1 MDGARERLSE
11 VVSSLEGRDGAI
23 NSRATSPGVGG
34 SRKTN
39 GYDNS
44 MTRNRPR
51 TYPYLRYLPYAVED
65 EAQRQKNFRDIL
77 KHLYVAVEAGNFS
90 PGAIHWTREIRNWL
104 GLKFDP
110 TKEERV
116 RLVRLYYELALAP
129 GLDITA
135 SERFSTMFMILT
147 KRKHYLRPCIDLTLD
162 WKPLFREL
170 RVFVLPAESG
180 MTHTVN
186 VRRSIRTL
194 VKMCTFAQL
203 YFDPE
208 AIPDM
213 LEEILPYF
221 STSIAEN
228 AFVVAG
234 LLNLLFPTSPPP
246 HGNDKILPQH
256 YLPAMFHIWSLMN
269 RSRTFDTTFLDLFSR
284 LARDSLVSANVPFS
298 ECGIYTQEQTSL
310 IFTAILRML
319 DIPVGQATSPYSAT
333 VDLSAGL
340 AIVLDRDQKKHP
352 IAHHIARWIV
362 MSLSPSCSDSST
374 SILAKLEGLIQAVE
388 TFFHPSNSGG
398 WTKTL
403 HQLVYYLADFFV
415 MRWNREKSGEV
426 EMPRERMLDDKLKRR
441 FVLCL
446 RDVVFMGIYS
456 KSGAAMNFALST
468 LQSLAYLEPGLIL
481 PGSLQRIYPSM
492 QGLVEVHRTT
502 SSLRALQVLS
512 RIMVRTKGF
521 RCHVT
526 TMLGLAL
533 PGIDANDLEKSLYTL
548 SYIQSVCYSIPLY
561 DLTDGREDVS
571 GSLIASEWVSSE
583 VDRMEQ
589 EGVNVEVDY
598 QHGLDDRDE
607 ELILRSSTSNF
618 AEFVSTFLGKVFTLL
633 ENLPDAARVRSGS
646 PEENVINTL
655 PATFTPLFAA
665 LSPELYNM
673 ALNKVADFVGN
684 HVIHQARDA
693 MAFICSALCKVNPSK
708 ALKRLVP
715 MLVQS
720 IRTEIDE
727 NGAASTRNTGTDVL
741 PRDRGLVWSI
751 SMLSMCVVHVGDAV
765 LEHKEQLF
773 DIANYMQRECKGIP
787 TVHVSNFVHH
797 LLLNLTG
804 TYTVDYLLYERDVYA
819 EGLGPND
826 WGKIPDPQHLNIAWH
841 VPSRDEIEFAVALFK
856 TQGENAVRQLTALT
870 SETSHIKRDGTGK
883 EWSDEVSRNLVL
895 IKLLLSGVSVLFD
908 PEAASNEGDSVD
920 SDETA
925 VDTGAVNGHA
935 PEEQDTEVSE
945 IPVEEAE
952 ENEVKPTYKYPA
964 GYVLTDTDPL
974 YKELHQL
981 RHQAGELLHEVHEFL
996 THKQEDDIA
1005 CFGPLYTAYRSWFID
1020 VGIERSAHVLDRVTR
1035 LLAADIHP
1043 YKISGLRKEYPRPL
1057 LLRRANVYHLQR
1069 LRHNSY
1075 PRPKTEL
1082 TKILLLDL
1090 AQSSVSSYTE
1100 VRRNAQS
1107 ACEAALKAIIG
1118 ARPLAIPP
1126 LLQALEKGV
1135 DQNDFALIKGGMYS
1149 LIFGSLNKTV
1159 DRDWRYAPRVIRAY
1173 ISASTADKPSVQKL
1187 CSSATLQI
1195 MDFGR
1200 PLERMVILDQEIVQ
1214 AIAPTENVA
1223 HNINR
1228 QKKKVSKKREN
1239 IESKMAALSD
1249 ELVDLAKASHWK
1261 KASRTAAI
1269 VITLG
1274 LRFESIAPNKLID
1287 LMVRGA
1293 IDTHPGLRGL
1303 YGGALV
1309 ALFAMIECRAHSQHK
1324 YENFIM
1330 NKEQL
1335 PAKIQIQTK
1344 REDPSWTEEHL
1355 ASFASP
1361 EAEYYIDH
1369 DHPGWLV
1376 WDKTMPAYKANP
1388 RTDIEYDSA
1397 EEKVLDQIGKILDRQ
1412 WFSDLFDYFKQEP
1425 RDAGADR
1432 FRITNAMLA
1441 RYAFELVHRG
1451 WAAASFPEIK
1461 TEIARVF
1468 GDGSDKH
1475 QHRAAAEILAALLSS
1490 TLHKSV
1496 EFRTQIWE
1504 YVFPIV
1510 RKVFADGLNPENSS
1524 YWITFLHMVLQGKDP
1539 RRSWPLIESLAL
1551 FRLDMSSNAAFKE
1564 SSKIQ
1569 LLQQCIS
1576 GLGWHFQLGKPV
1588 VEDFLAHLDHP
1599 YKGVREAMGVTLASL
1614 YRTRY
1619 HESYRSVE
1627 EFIDRQRASSSI
1639 GLRPYQPSEDFSKTI
1654 HETFRRLEQWKQER
1668 TPGQQTPSSY
1678 TSGGKTVLLWLD
1690 SALSSFECTELL
1702 QFFPTVLMEPLLYMM
1717 DVKEDQE
1724 LQGLAYHVF
1733 RHLPNIP
1740 HRLGEDTELIAS
1752 LIRIGK
1758 QSTYW
1763 HQRLRVLINMQV
1775 IFFRRLFLLSH
1786 EQQQKLYDC
1795 VASMLED
1802 NQLEVR
1808 LGASTTLSGMIR
1820 CSPVEMRSRMIEDL
1834 NKKFTKMLIDSPL
1847 PKKPKGNLSAPNTGT
1862 STPTPEHS
1870 KLVLMRHAAVLGLG
1884 ALVQAFPYS
1893 SPPPVWI
1900 PGVLTTLANKANNDP
1915 GMVGKSVK
1923 SILSDFKKTRQD
1935 TWQMDLKAFTQEQAE
1950 DLDGVLWRSYFV

>member
-1 MDGARERLSE
+1 M
-11 VVSSLEGRDGAI
+11 VH
-23 NSRATSPGVGG
+23 T
-34 SRKTN
+34 TN
-39 GYDNS
+39 VK
-44 MTRNRPR
+44 RN
-51 TYPYLRYLPYAVED
+51 
-65 EAQRQKNFRDIL
+65 
-77 KHLYVAVEAGNFS
+77 
-90 PGAIHWTREIRNWL
+90 
-104 GLKFDP
+104 
-110 TKEERV
+110 
-116 RLVRLYYELALAP
+116 
-129 GLDITA
+129 
-135 SERFSTMFMILT
+135 
-147 KRKHYLRPCIDLTLD
+147 
-162 WKPLFREL
+162 
-170 RVFVLPAESG
+170 
-180 MTHTVN
+180 
-186 VRRSIRTL
+186 IRTL
-194 VKMCTFAQL
+194 TKLCTFAQL
-203 YFDPE
+203 YFSPE
-208 AIPDM
+208 VIPTM
-213 LEEILPYF
+213 LEEILPHF
-221 STSIAEN
+221 STSFTEG

-234 LLNLLFPTSPPP
+234 LLNLLFPTAPPP
-246 HGNDKILPQH
+246 PGNDKLLPQH
-256 YLPAMFHIWSLMN
+256 YLPAMFHLWSLMN

-284 LARDSLVSANVPFS
+284 LARDSLVSSNVPFS

-319 DIPVGQATSPYSAT
+319 DIPVGQATSPYSAS
-333 VDLSAGL
+333 VDISAGL
-340 AIVLDRDQKKHP
+340 AIMLERDHKKHP

-362 MSLSPSCSDSST
+362 MSLSPACLDSKA
-374 SILAKLEGLIQAVE
+374 SILVKLEGLIQAVE
-388 TFFHPSNSGG
+388 TFFHPSNAGG

-415 MRWNREKSGEV
+415 MRWNREKSGEM
-426 EMPRERMLDDKLKRR
+426 EIPSERKLNDTLKNR

-446 RDVVFMGIYS
+446 REVVFMGIYS
-456 KSGAAMNFALST
+456 KSGTAMNFALST
-468 LQSLAYLEPGLIL
+468 LQSLAYLEPELIL
-481 PGSLQRIYPSM
+481 PGALQRIYPSM

-521 RCHVT
+521 RCHIT

-533 PGIDANDLEKSLYTL
+533 PGIDANDLEKTLYTL

-561 DLTDGREDVS
+561 DLTEGREDVS
-571 GSLIASEWVSSE
+571 GSMLASQWVSFE
-583 VDRMEQ
+583 VERMEQ
-589 EGVNVEVDY
+589 EGINVKLDY
-598 QHGLDDRDE
+598 RDGLDAKEE

-618 AEFVSTFLGKVFTLL
+618 AEFVSAFLGKVFTLL

-655 PATFTPLFAA
+655 PATFTPLLAA

-673 ALNKVADFVGN
+673 ALNKVADFVSN

-715 MLVQS
+715 ILVQS

-765 LEHKEQLF
+765 LEHKQELF
-773 DIANYMQRECKGIP
+773 DIAQYMQRKCKGIP

-804 TYTVDYLLYERDVYA
+804 TYTVDYSLYEKDVYA
-819 EGLGPND
+819 RGLGPDD
-826 WGKIPDPQHLNIAWH
+826 WGMIPSPQSLNIEWH
-841 VPSRDEIEFAVALFK
+841 IPSREEIEFAVRLFK
-856 TQGENAVRQLTALT
+856 DQGKSAVGQLTALT
-870 SETSHIKRDGTGK
+870 SGASHIKRDGTGK

-895 IKLLLSGVSVLFD
+895 LRLLLSGVSVLFD
-908 PEAASNEGDSVD
+908 AEAASTESHSTDNVD
-920 SDETA
+920 VDVDMGTA
-925 VDTGAVNGHA
+925 NGHL
-935 PEEQDTEVSE
+935 PEEKDTESSAT
-945 IPVEEAE
+945 PVEEVE

-964 GYVLTDTDPL
+964 GYALTDTDLL
-974 YKELHQL
+974 YKELHDL
-981 RHQAGELLHEVHEFL
+981 RIQAGELLHAVHDFL

-1020 VGIERSAHVLDRVTR
+1020 VGMERSAHVLDRVTR
-1035 LLAADIHP
+1035 LLSADIHP

-1075 PRPKTEL
+1075 PRPKNEL
-1082 TKILLLDL
+1082 TKTLLLDL
-1090 AQSSVSSYTE
+1090 AGSCVSSYTE

-1107 ACEAALKAIIG
+1107 AGEAALKAIIG
-1118 ARPLAIPP
+1118 ARPLVIPP

-1135 DQNDFALIKGGMYS
+1135 DQNDFALIKGGIYS
-1149 LIFGSLNKTV
+1149 LIFGSLSKTIG
-1159 DRDWRYAPRVIRAY
+1159 RDWRYAPRVIKAY

-1187 CSSATLQI
+1187 CSTATLQI

-1200 PLERMVILDQEIVQ
+1200 PLERMVILDRDIIQ
-1214 AIAPTENVA
+1214 AVAPAESVA
-1223 HNINR
+1223 EKIDK
-1228 QKKKVSKKREN
+1228 QKAKVSKKRAN
-1239 IESKMAALSD
+1239 IENKQATLSD
-1249 ELVDLAKASHWK
+1249 ELVDLARNSHWK

-1274 LRFESIAPNKLID
+1274 MRFESIASDKMLD
-1287 LMVRGA
+1287 LMVRGV

-1309 ALFAMIECRAHSQHK
+1309 ALFALIDSRASAQHK
-1324 YENFIM
+1324 YENYITD
-1330 NKEQL
+1330 NAYL
-1335 PAKIQIQTK
+1335 PAKIQVETK
-1344 REDPSWTEEHL
+1344 PEEPNWTREYL
-1355 ASFASP
+1355 ASFARP
-1361 EAEYYIDH
+1361 EAEYYVDH

-1376 WDKTMPAYKANP
+1376 WNKTMPAYKANP
-1388 RTDIEYDSA
+1388 KTDIEYDGT
-1397 EEKVLDQIGKILDRQ
+1397 EERVLNRIGKILDRR
-1412 WFSDLFDYFKQEP
+1412 WFSTLFDYFKQEP

-1432 FRITNAMLA
+1432 FRVSNAMLLH
-1441 RYAFELVHRG
+1441 YAFELLHHG
-1451 WAAASFPEIK
+1451 LLAASYADIK
-1461 TEIARVF
+1461 EEIATVF
-1468 GDGSDKH
+1468 GDGTDKH
-1475 QHRAAAEILAALLSS
+1475 QHRATAEILGALLSS
-1490 TLHKSV
+1490 TVDKSIELRSQV
-1496 EFRTQIWE
+1496 WE

-1510 RKVFADGLNPENSS
+1510 QRIFADGLTPENSS

-1569 LLQQCIS
+1569 LLQQCVTD
-1576 GLGWHFQLGKPV
+1576 LGWHFQLEKPV
-1588 VEDFLAHLDHP
+1588 MEDFLAHLDHP
-1599 YKGVREAMGVTLASL
+1599 YKGVREAMGQTLAAL

-1619 HESYRSVE
+1619 HESYAGVE
-1627 EFIDRQRASSSI
+1627 TFINSQREASSI
-1639 GLRPYQPSEDFSKTI
+1639 GSRPYQPSEEFSRTI
-1654 HETFRRLEQWKQER
+1654 HDIFERLEQWRHQR

-1702 QFFPTVLMEPLLYMM
+1702 RFFPNVFMEQLLHMM

-1740 HRLGEDTELIAS
+1740 HRLGEDTEFIAS
-1752 LIRIGK
+1752 LIRIGT
-1758 QSTYW
+1758 QSPLW

-1775 IFFRRLFLLSH
+1775 IFFRRLFLLPP
-1786 EQQQKLYDC
+1786 EQQRSLYDC
-1795 VASMLED
+1795 VAAMLED
-1802 NQLEVR
+1802 SQLEVR
-1808 LGASTTLSGMIR
+1808 LGASSTLSGMVR
-1820 CSPVEMRSRMIEDL
+1820 CSPVAMRTKVIEEL
-1834 NKKFTKMLIDSPL
+1834 NEKFTKMLIDSPL

-1870 KLVLMRHAAVLGLG
+1870 RLVLVRHAAVLGLG

-1893 SPPPVWI
+1893 SPPPSWI

-1935 TWQMDLKAFTQEQAE
+1935 TWQMDLKVGLECA
-1950 DLDGVLWRSYFV
+1950 S